1 MYLRGNHDS
10 YEFNNQDYPNL
21 KTFSELWTEY
31 KYDNVSI
38 NGIEISNENCTSFYS
53 TLSLNEDNINA
64 LLNKVNVIIR
74 SNVIDNSDVPLDKIW
89 FVTKVN
95 KYKED

>member
-1 MYLRGNHDS
+1 MDGVLIFA
-10 YEFNNQDYPNL
+10 EFDIPRIIC
-21 KTFSELWTEY
+21 T
-31 KYDNVSI
+31 KYRLS
-38 NGIEISNENCTSFYS
+38 GIQLDEE
-53 TLSLNEDNINA
+53 SLNEDNINA

-95 KYKED
+95 RYKED